1 MIAMIASLGRCAN
14 NYLLELF
21 NSSGY
26 YAVQEHQDGSRIWD
40 EDKFAN
46 SSKSALLTHSRNWLP
61 KTKIDKVI
69 FLSRRDKLAHAFSF
83 AVVDYLM
90 DLNIEDE
97 IVSVWHPDKLPVNKL
112 PKIKANSNYLVTN
125 MMKIERQNDEWRA
138 WLDQNK
144 LEYIDLYYEDLF
156 SQETQDLLGEQ
167 FGITNFQPHTTGSK
181 KNPIQAKDIFENYE
195 QVVWNFKQGY
205 INQ

>member
-1 MIAMIASLGRCAN
+1 
-14 NYLLELF
+14 
-21 NSSGY
+21 
-26 YAVQEHQDGSRIWD
+26 
-40 EDKFAN
+40 
-46 SSKSALLTHSRNWLP
+46 
-61 KTKIDKVI
+61 
-69 FLSRRDKLAHAFSF
+69 
-83 AVVDYLM
+83 
-90 DLNIEDE
+90 
-97 IVSVWHPDKLPVNKL
+97 
-112 PKIKANSNYLVTN
+112 
-125 MMKIERQNDEWRA
+125 MKIERQNDEWRA